1 MTTIAIELPDE
12 SAEEAKSS
20 GLLAADSVEAMIA
33 RGFVGGPG
41 KSLWRRRQ
49 DGRNGW
55 PAHDPGRDSRGG
67 EHGASGKAVACAW
80 SLTPTSWCRR

>member
-20 GLLAADSVEAMIA
+20 GLLAADTVEAMIA

-41 KSLWRRRQ
+41 KSLWRRRA
-49 DGRNGW
+49 RW
-55 PAHDPGRDSRGG
+55 PQRLSR
-67 EHGASGKAVACAW
+67 A
-80 SLTPTSWCRR
+80 

>member
-20 GLLAADSVEAMIA
+20 GLLAADTVEAMIA
-33 RGFVGGPG
+33 RGFVGGPA
-41 KSLWRRRQ
+41 KSLWRRRA
-49 DGRNGW
+49 RW
-55 PAHDPGRDSRGG
+55 PQRLSRHDPGGDSRGG
-67 EHGASGKAVACAW
+67 EHGAGGRVAACAW